1 MNEVGSGNS
10 EAGISASNSVLESL
24 YQRPARHLREF
35 RLPKSHFPLSPS
47 FCSLSPTAS
56 RPKNALMP
64 RHDGRTPDQLR
75 DIKFTRGYASAAA
88 GSVLVEW
95 GNTTI
100 LCTASVGAD
109 TPPWLAGKGRGWVT
123 AEYNML
129 PGSTS
134 PRKARK
140 TDGRSTEI
148 QRLIGRSLRA
158 GINLETLG
166 ERTITVDCDVLRADG
181 GTRTAS
187 ITGGWI
193 ALADAIASITDDE
206 GPAAFPAGG
215 PQPLGESIAA
225 VSVGLV
231 GGEVFLDLDYPEDS
245 TAQVDMNLVATEAGT
260 LVEVQGGGEGTTF
273 TRDQLDELLT
283 RGMGGIDQLAMAQ
296 RKALAGG

>member
-1 MNEVGSGNS
+1 M
-10 EAGISASNSVLESL
+10 A
-24 YQRPARHLREF
+24 
-35 RLPKSHFPLSPS
+35 
-47 FCSLSPTAS
+47 
-56 RPKNALMP
+56 

-75 DIKFTRGYASAAA
+75 PIKFTRGYASAAA

-158 GINLETLG
+158 GIDLETLG

-193 ALADAIASITDDE
+193 ALADAIASITDEE
-206 GPAAFPAGG
+206 GNQVFPVGG
-215 PQPLGESIAA
+215 PQPLGDSIAA
-225 VSVGLV
+225 VSIGLV
-231 GGEVFLDLDYPEDS
+231 GDQAVLDLDYPEDS
-245 TAQVDMNLVATEAGT
+245 TAQVDMNLVATSAGT

-273 TRDQLDELLT
+273 TRDQLNELLS
-283 RGMGGIDQLAMAQ
+283 RGLAGIDQLANAQ
-296 RKALAGG
+296 REALADDDGD

>member
-1 MNEVGSGNS
+1 
-10 EAGISASNSVLESL
+10 
-24 YQRPARHLREF
+24 
-35 RLPKSHFPLSPS
+35 
-47 FCSLSPTAS
+47 
-56 RPKNALMP
+56 MP
-64 RHDGRTPDQLR
+64 RHDGRARNQLR
-75 DIKFTRGYASAAA
+75 PLKFTLGYASAAA

-100 LCTASVGAD
+100 LCTASVGDD

-134 PRKARK
+134 PRKSRK

-158 GINLETLG
+158 GIDLEKLG

-187 ITGGWI
+187 ITAGWL
-193 ALADAIASITDDE
+193 ALHEALTTLTDEEGAPCFERTKLVGPE
-206 GPAAFPAGG
+206 GP
-215 PQPLGESIAA
+215 LCDTLAA

-231 GGEVFLDLDYPEDS
+231 NGEPALDLDYPEDS
-245 TAQVDMNLVATEAGT
+245 TAQVDMNVVGVGSGDLI
-260 LVEVQGGGEGTTF
+260 EVQGGGEGATF
-273 TRDQLDELLT
+273 KRAQFDDLLT
-283 RGMGGIDQLAMAQ
+283 LAIEGLAQIREKQLAAI
-296 RKALAGG
+296 AG